1 MGSRARTGEG
11 IVASWH
17 EERAGIAAQNTGITQ
32 MAFSGIV
39 SGLAH
44 SSRLALAAALALAGT
59 TPVLAQGAD
68 QAAVVEDT
76 GAVEDIVVTAQRR
89 RERAQDVPIAITAFS
104 AETLAARGVV
114 NALDLTQFVP
124 NLVGLNNTGLGTANA
139 YYLRGLGNTESV
151 ATFDPPVGTYVDDIY
166 ISRQNANNFNLFD
179 VERVEVLR
187 GPQGTLFGRNTTGG
201 AISVV
206 MREPGERTG
215 GYVEAGYG
223 AYEQKLLRAGID
235 LPVGERLAF
244 KVSGYWQE
252 DDGWVR
258 NTVTNERLNNN
269 NGWGLRLGARAKL
282 SETASWTGSYTHTF
296 ADSTNVLNFDCN
308 PAAPTQCGGRFAT
321 TGLRR
326 NNDFGGRFVGP
337 KDDFGNANRVSMDL
351 FTSNFAVQLAD
362 KVNLNIITGWLDM
375 SQEFAL
381 DFADG
386 STLPSLA
393 SPTPPVRSFSVGGF
407 VITNDGRHRQFTQ
420 EVKLSGSAFDGVIDY
435 VGGVFYFKETNT
447 TDFGDLF
454 NLGLAPPP
462 VGFPLILADRTLRNT
477 TEAWAG
483 YGQVDVHPIENVTV
497 TAGIRYTDETKTFG
511 VRDNRA
517 SCNDGSIE
525 ATCID
530 TVNLRAP
537 NGVAIPTNQRVK
549 LWTPRFALSWKASSD
564 VLLFASATNGFKSG
578 GWNARGT
585 SASEL
590 LPFGPEKVWSYETG
604 FKADLFDKRVRFN
617 VTAFLI
623 DASGLQTPSAFV
635 RPNGSIAFL
644 TRNFADYLNKG
655 IEAELTA
662 RPTDALTLFGS
673 MGYQD
678 DRYKLPSN
686 APAFDEYNFQSVAGQ
701 QVACRQ
707 QLAAGR
713 VALGAA
719 AEVAAACGVGI
730 VAPDGSIAT
739 PVRTPA
745 WTMSMG
751 ATYVLK
757 IGDALNLI
765 PSVNANWRSSSEVG
779 TSAVSFF
786 NQGFTSAGGV
796 AYPANAAY
804 RGDFIRGSF
813 SESRWIANASLTL
826 KSNSEG
832 WSVLV
837 ECRNCFDEEA
847 VESSLANHSYLNPPR
862 TWTIRAR
869 YNF

>member
-1 MGSRARTGEG
+1 MKVRT
-11 IVASWH
+11 
-17 EERAGIAAQNTGITQ
+17 IAISQ
-32 MAFSGIV
+32 
-39 SGLAH
+39 
-44 SSRLALAAALALAGT
+44 LALATALLTLDAVPALA
-59 TPVLAQGAD
+59 
-68 QAAVVEDT
+68 QAATVVEDT
-76 GAVEDIVVTAQRR
+76 GIIEDIVVTAQRR

-104 AETLAARGVV
+104 AETLQARGVV

-124 NLVGLNNTGLGTANA
+124 NLVGLNNTGLGTANS

-151 ATFDPPVGTYVDDIY
+151 ATFDPPVGTYIDDIY

-206 MREPGERTG
+206 MREPGDTTG
-215 GYVEAGYG
+215 GYVEAGFG
-223 AYEQKLLRAGID
+223 AYEQKLVRAGVD
-235 LPVGERLAF
+235 LPVSENFGL

-282 SETASWTGSYTHTF
+282 SDSVSWNGSFTHTF

-308 PAAPTQCGGRFAT
+308 PANPTQCDGRFAT

-326 NNDFGGRFVGP
+326 TNDFGDRFTGF
-337 KDDFGNANRVSMDL
+337 KDDFGNYNKARMTL
-351 FTSNFAVQLAD
+351 LTSNFGVALSE
-362 KVNLNIITGWLDM
+362 KINLNVITGWLDL
-375 SQEFAL
+375 SQKFAL

-386 STLPSLA
+386 TSLPSLS
-393 SPTPPVRSFSVGGF
+393 SPTPPVRSFTPGGF
-407 VITNDGRHRQFTQ
+407 VIANDGRHRQFTQ
-420 EVKLSGSAFDGVIDY
+420 EVKMSGSLADGLIDLVTGLY
-435 VGGVFYFKETNT
+435 YFKENNN
-447 TDFGDLF
+447 TDFADLF
-454 NLGLAPPP
+454 NIGSAGP
-462 VGFPLILADRTLRNT
+462 VGFPLVLADRTLRNT

-483 YGQVDVHPIENVTV
+483 YGQIDVHPIESVTL
-497 TAGIRYTDETKTFG
+497 TAGIRYTDEEKTFG
-511 VRDNRA
+511 VRDNRF

-525 ATCID
+525 AGCID
-530 TVNLRAP
+530 SINLRAP
-537 NGVAIPTNQRVK
+537 NGVAIPRAQTVQ
-549 LWTPRFALSWKASSD
+549 LWTPRFAMSWKASND
-564 VLLFASATNGFKSG
+564 ILLFASATNGFKSG

-585 SASEL
+585 AASEL
-590 LPFGPEKVWSYETG
+590 LPFGPEKAWSYETG
-604 FKADLFDKRVRFN
+604 FKADLFGKRLRFN
-617 VTAFLI
+617 VTAFYI
-623 DASGLQTPSAFV
+623 DVAGLQTPSAFV
-635 RPNGSIAFL
+635 RPNGSVAFL
-644 TRNFADYLNKG
+644 TRNFADYRNKG
-655 IEAELTA
+655 IEAEFTA

-673 MGYQD
+673 LGYQD
-678 DRYKLPSN
+678 DRYELPSN
-686 APAFDEYNFQSVAGQ
+686 APALDEYNFQSVAAQ
-701 QVACRQ
+701 QINCRQ

-713 VALGAA
+713 VALGAT
-719 AEVAAACGVGI
+719 AEVAGACGVGI

-751 ATYVLK
+751 ATYEVK
-757 IGDALNLI
+757 ASDKVSII

-786 NQGFTSAGGV
+786 NQAFTSAGGTRYASNT
-796 AYPANAAY
+796 AYN
-804 RGDFIRGSF
+804 GDFIRGSF
-813 SESRWIANASLTL
+813 SQARWIANASLML
-826 KSNSEG
+826 KHADG
-832 WSVLV
+832 WQVLV

-869 YNF
+869 HNF

>member
-1 MGSRARTGEG
+1 MKVGR
-11 IVASWH
+11 
-17 EERAGIAAQNTGITQ
+17 
-32 MAFSGIV
+32 F
-39 SGLAH
+39 L
-44 SSRLALAAALALAGT
+44 SSHLALAVAMMTVAATPALA
-59 TPVLAQGAD
+59 
-68 QAAVVEDT
+68 QAAQSDTIAEDT
-76 GAVEDIVVTAQRR
+76 GAIEDIVVTAQRR

-104 AETLAARGVV
+104 AEALQARGVV

-151 ATFDPPVGTYVDDIY
+151 ATFDPPVGTYIDDIY
-166 ISRQNANNFNLFD
+166 ISRQNANNLNLFD

-215 GYVEAGYG
+215 GYLEAGYG
-223 AYEQKLLRAGID
+223 AYEQKLIRGGVD
-235 LPVGERLAF
+235 LPMGENFGF
-244 KVSGYWQE
+244 KLSGYWQE

-269 NGWGLRLGARAKL
+269 NGWGIRLGARAKL
-282 SETASWTGSYTHTF
+282 SETVSWTGSFTHTF

-308 PAAPTQCGGRFAT
+308 PANPTQCGGRFST

-326 NNDFGGRFVGP
+326 NNDFGDRFTGF
-337 KDDFGNANRVSMDL
+337 KDDFGNYNKARMSL
-351 FTSNFAVQLAD
+351 FTSNFGVALSE
-362 KVNLNIITGWLDM
+362 KINLNVITGWLDL
-375 SQEFAL
+375 SQKFAL

-386 STLPSLA
+386 TSLPSLS
-393 SPTPPVRSFSVGGF
+393 SPTPPVRSFTPGGF
-407 VITNDGRHRQFTQ
+407 VIANDGRHRQFTQ
-420 EVKLSGSAFDGVIDY
+420 EVKMSGSLADGLIDLVTGLY
-435 VGGVFYFKETNT
+435 YFKENNN
-447 TDFGDLF
+447 TDFADLF
-454 NLGLAPPP
+454 NIGSAGP
-462 VGFPLILADRTLRNT
+462 VGFPLVLADRTLRNT

-483 YGQVDVHPIENVTV
+483 YGQIDLHPIESVTL
-497 TAGIRYTDETKTFG
+497 TAGIRYTDEEKTFG
-511 VRDNRA
+511 VRDNRF
-517 SCNDGSIE
+517 SCNDGTIE
-525 ATCID
+525 AGCID
-530 TVNLRAP
+530 SINLRAP
-537 NGVAIPTNQRVK
+537 NGVAIPRAQKVQ
-549 LWTPRFALSWKASSD
+549 LWTPRFAVSWKASD
-564 VLLFASATNGFKSG
+564 DILLFASATNGFKSG

-590 LPFGPEKVWSYETG
+590 LPFGPEEAWSYETG
-604 FKADLFDKRVRFN
+604 FKADLFDKRLRLN
-617 VTAFLI
+617 VTAFLV
-623 DASGLQTPSAFV
+623 DVEGLQTPSAFV

-644 TRNFADYLNKG
+644 TRNFANYQNKG

-673 MGYQD
+673 LGYQD
-678 DRYKLPSN
+678 DRYKLPRS
-686 APAFDEYNFQSVAGQ
+686 APALDEFNFQSVAGQ
-701 QVACRQ
+701 QASCRS

-751 ATYVLK
+751 ATYELK
-757 IGDALNLI
+757 IDEKVSII

-786 NQGFTSAGGV
+786 NQAFTSAGGV
-796 AYPANAAY
+796 RYPANAAY
-804 RGDFIRGSF
+804 NGDFIRGSF
-813 SESRWIANASLTL
+813 SQSRWIANASLML
-826 KSNSEG
+826 KHSDG
-832 WSVLV
+832 WQVLA

>member
-1 MGSRARTGEG
+1 MTMAGKFSCRAQASR
-11 IVASWH
+11 VAL
-17 EERAGIAAQNTGITQ
+17 G
-32 MAFSGIV
+32 MAM
-39 SGLAH
+39 
-44 SSRLALAAALALAGT
+44 ALAAAAPAT
-59 TPVLAQGAD
+59 AQAAKSD
-68 QAAVVEDT
+68 AVVEDT

-139 YYLRGLGNTESV
+139 YYLRGIGNTESI

-206 MREPGERTG
+206 MRQPGERTG
-215 GYVEAGYG
+215 GYVEAGVG
-223 AYEQKLLRAGID
+223 AYDQKLLRGGID
-235 LPVGERLAF
+235 LPVGEKVAF
-244 KVSGYWQE
+244 KLSGYWQE
-252 DDGWVR
+252 DEGWVR

-282 SETASWTGSYTHTF
+282 SDSASWTGSYTHTF
-296 ADSTNVLNFDCN
+296 ADATNVLNFDCN
-308 PAAPTQCGGRFAT
+308 PAAPNQCGGRFAT

-326 NNDFGGRFVGP
+326 TNDFGGRFVGR
-337 KDDFGNANRVSMDL
+337 KDDFGNFNKARFNM
-351 FTSNFAVQLAD
+351 FTSNFAFEVAD
-362 KVNLNIITGWLDM
+362 AVNVNVITGWIDLG
-375 SQEFAL
+375 QRFAL

-386 STLPSLA
+386 TSLPSLLV
-393 SPTPPVRSFSVGGF
+393 PTPPVRSFTPGGF
-407 VITNDGRHRQFTQ
+407 VIANDGRHRQFTQ
-420 EVKLSGSAFDGVIDY
+420 EVKLSGSAFGGLVDY
-435 VGGVFYFKETNT
+435 VGGVFYFRESNN
-447 TDFGDLF
+447 TDFADLF
-454 NLGLAPPP
+454 NIGSAGP
-462 VGFPLILADRTLRNT
+462 VGVPLVLADRTLRNT

-483 YGQVDVHPIENVTV
+483 YAQVDVKPIENFTV
-497 TAGIRYTDETKTFG
+497 TAGIRYTDEVKTFG

-530 TVNLRAP
+530 TANLRAP
-537 NGVAIPTNQRVK
+537 NGVGIPTQQRAK
-549 LWTPRFALSWKASSD
+549 LWTPRFALAYKASD
-564 VLLFASATNGFKSG
+564 DLMLFASATNGFKSG

-585 SASEL
+585 AASEL

-604 FKADLFDKRVRFN
+604 FKADLFDKRLRFN
-617 VTAFLI
+617 LTAFLV
-623 DASGLQTPSAFV
+623 DVSGLQTPSAFV

-655 IEAELTA
+655 IEAEFTA

-673 MGYQD
+673 LGYQD
-678 DRYKLPSN
+678 DKYQLPGN

-701 QVACRQ
+701 QALCLS
-707 QLAAGR
+707 QLASGR
-713 VALGAA
+713 VALGTA
-719 AEVAAACGVGI
+719 AENASACGVGI
-730 VAPDGSIAT
+730 VAPDGKIAT

-745 WTMSMG
+745 WTVSLG
-751 ATYVLK
+751 ATYEVKL
-757 IGDALNLI
+757 DDTLTLI
-765 PSVNANWRSSSEVG
+765 PSVNANWRASSEVG
-779 TSAVSFF
+779 TSQVSFF
-786 NQGFTSAGGV
+786 NQAFTSAGGTTY
-796 AYPANAAY
+796 ASNTGY

-813 SESRWIANASLTL
+813 SQARWIANASLTL
-826 KSNSEG
+826 KSSQS
-832 WSVLV
+832 WQVLV

-847 VESSLANHSYLNPPR
+847 VESSLANHAYLNPPR
-862 TWTIRAR
+862 TWTVRAR
-869 YNF
+869 YAF